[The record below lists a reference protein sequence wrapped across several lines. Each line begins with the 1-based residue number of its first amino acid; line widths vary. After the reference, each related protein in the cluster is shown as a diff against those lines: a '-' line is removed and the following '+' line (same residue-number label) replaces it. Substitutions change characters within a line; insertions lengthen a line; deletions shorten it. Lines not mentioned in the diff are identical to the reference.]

1 MDILSN
7 GPHLVSLQWAEKVT
21 RSQTEVMVESYII
34 SPFRHHPACTFLLKV
49 MTPQLMEDGSEF
61 LINEDEEGWIV
72 SIDNSVVIFMSILS
86 GFLQTKYGPMKV
98 MQY

>member
-1 MDILSN
+1 
-7 GPHLVSLQWAEKVT
+7 
-21 RSQTEVMVESYII
+21 
-34 SPFRHHPACTFLLKV
+34 
-49 MTPQLMEDGSEF
+49 MTPQLMEDGSEI